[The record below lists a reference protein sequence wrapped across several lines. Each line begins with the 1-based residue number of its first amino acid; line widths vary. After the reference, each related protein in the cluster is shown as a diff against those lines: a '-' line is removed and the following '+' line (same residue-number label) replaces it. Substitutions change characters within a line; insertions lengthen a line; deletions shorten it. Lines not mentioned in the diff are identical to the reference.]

1 MAAAFLLEK
10 GRRTAA
16 EFTREVEEE
25 GIKFNM
31 ENVAEDIVNGLFC
44 TYEPPTSKT
53 EQYKAAKAVRKD
65 PTKYTYRP
73 SVPKSILKW
82 KVKKHKEKKASYS
95 SSASEA
101 PSVPPSPPAS
111 EERDDVNDGVVTV
124 EKDKKSVT
132 WRDQKAKGGRTE
144 IENKVVGLASKY
156 CGGACNSGEG
166 IADILSSPT
175 GRATQTFFTGGPET
189 PGSMASMASSM
200 FSKQTTATEEDGEK
214 KVLYD
219 DLGNPIREDDIQ
231 EDETGSYFPTTPKD
245 AAAPTPMHAS
255 SNSKDP
261 YNDKMYGRSNL
272 FCSNI
277 PFVDTVVEGIGIAG
291 VMAHS
296 AAVAAGVP
304 ENLCNP
310 LNSQP
315 PTETQLVRVSDAEKQ
330 EISEELKQAQESL
343 GIYEPESYDQSTP
356 NAVKLKRQSTPR
368 HAPGQAPADE
378 EDDVTQQQEQQPAGS
393 SNRSYAHSDITMGN
407 TTVNHFSENASLFDD
422 TVGAEPATPKS
433 PKAGGFNSMVDELK
447 AVQLEKGLEG
457 SSQHSATKEDNK
469 STASGFSSYKKDY
482 ERVAKSPKARSVMT
496 NSYKKSLKSPSTPQQ
511 SDKEIFEARSGTVAS
526 LAKQFESPRSRTNQ
540 AAFRKSIDPAE
551 TRQFDGKLSFL
562 PPTPRRKEPKSPSGY
577 SMVGNKLEKFDWH
590 ERIGKTKASEV
601 SANANA
607 ENREEASTK
616 RPTSLVT
623 GPETVEK
630 DDSFEGVK
638 KQSDPPQEKPE
649 SSSRIYEKKSSKKK
663 DKAGKPKEG
672 FSKKFKKTLRKV
684 TKKVESQRIAT
695 DE

>member
-44 TYEPPTSKT
+44 TYEPPTSKM
-53 EQYKAAKAVRKD
+53 EQYKAAKAARKN
-65 PTKYTYRP
+65 PEKYMYRP

-82 KVKKHKEKKASYS
+82 KVKKHKEKKASHS
-95 SSASEA
+95 SSASQA
-101 PSVPPSPPAS
+101 PSVAPSPPPS
-111 EERDDVNDGVVTV
+111 ETRDDVNDDIVAV
-124 EKDKKSVT
+124 EKEKKSVT
-132 WRDQKAKGGRTE
+132 WRDQKAQGGRTE

-156 CGGACNSGEG
+156 CGGACNNGEG

-189 PGSMASMASSM
+189 PGSMASMASSI
-200 FSKQTTATEEDGEK
+200 FTKQTAATEEDGEK

-231 EDETGSYFPTTPKD
+231 DDDAGSYFPTTPKE
-245 AAAPTPMHAS
+245 ASAPTPMHAS
-255 SNSKDP
+255 GDP

-310 LNSQP
+310 LNSKP

-356 NAVKLKRQSTPR
+356 SAVRLKRQSTPR

-378 EDDVTQQQEQQPAGS
+378 EDDVTQQQEEQAPGS

-433 PKAGGFNSMVDELK
+433 PKAGGFTSMVDELK
-447 AVQLEKGLEG
+447 AVQVEKGLEG

-469 STASGFSSYKKDY
+469 STTSGFSSYKKDY
-482 ERVAKSPKARSVMT
+482 ERVAKSPKGRSVMT

-526 LAKQFESPRSRTNQ
+526 LAKQFESPRARTNQ

-551 TRQFDGKLSFL
+551 TRHFDGKLSFL

-590 ERIGKTKASEV
+590 EQIGKTNKPSEV
-601 SANANA
+601 SAKA
-607 ENREEASTK
+607 EIREEASTK

-630 DDSFEGVK
+630 DDSFEADK
-638 KQSDPPQEKPE
+638 KQSDPPQEKQE
-649 SSSRIYEKKSSKKK
+649 NSSRIYEKKSSKKK
-663 DKAGKPKEG
+663 EKTGKSKEG